1 MIHFA
6 HVTRDYGDLKALQ
19 DISFSIDTGGIVG
32 LLGPNGAGKTTTM
45 RIMTGYLAATAGE
58 ITFAGEPF
66 HPGRADLKR
75 HIGYLPESAPLYGD
89 MLAWDFLVWEARLHG
104 VDPTVRVPEVIRMV
118 GLDSHAHKPIREL
131 SKGYRQRV
139 GLAHTLIHDPQV
151 LVLDE
156 PTSGLDPNQIVE
168 VRDLIRRIAQTK
180 TVVLSTHIMQ
190 EVEALCDRVIVLHRG
205 EIRYDGSIARFS
217 AGAAG
222 TGAAGTA
229 AAVQRVRVFARGLS
243 REEVDRRLRG
253 IPAVEQVTPEEVPA
267 EEDAHAVGF
276 LVTGSAEELRQQIFH
291 AAAGH
296 DGGTPFEL
304 LELYRERTSLEQ
316 VFQELTHE

>member
-1 MIHFA
+1 MIQFER
-6 HVTRDYGDLKALQ
+6 VTREYGDLKALQ
-19 DISFSIDTGGIVG
+19 DISFRIDTGGIVG

-45 RIMTGYLAATAGE
+45 RIMTGYLAATAGQ

-104 VDPTVRVPEVIRMV
+104 VDPAVRVPEVIHMV

-180 TVVLSTHIMQ
+180 TVILSTHIMQ

-205 EIRYDGSIARFS
+205 QIRYDGSIARFS
-217 AGAAG
+217 GGAA
-222 TGAAGTA
+222 TPAQR
-229 AAVQRVRVFARGLS
+229 QRVRVRVSARGVSLHDLTGRLS
-243 REEVDRRLRG
+243 ALPEVD
-253 IPAVEQVTPEEVPA
+253 AVTPVPLPPEE
-267 EEDAHAVGF
+267 
-276 LVTGSAEELRQQIFH
+276 SAETVALLVMGSNRDLRQQIFH

-304 LELYRERTSLEQ
+304 LELHRERTSLEQ

>member
-1 MIHFA
+1 MIQFER
-6 HVTRDYGDLKALQ
+6 VTREYGDLKALQ
-19 DISFSIDTGGIVG
+19 DISFRIDTGGIVG

-89 MLAWDFLVWEARLHG
+89 MLAWDFLAWEARLHG
-104 VDPTVRVPEVIRMV
+104 VDPAVRVPEVIHMV

-151 LVLDE
+151 LILDE

-180 TVVLSTHIMQ
+180 TVILSTHIMQ

-205 EIRYDGSIARFS
+205 QIRYDGSIARFS
-217 AGAAG
+217 EGAA
-222 TGAAGTA
+222 TPTPR
-229 AAVQRVRVFARGLS
+229 QRVRVSARGVSLHDLTRRLS
-243 REEVDRRLRG
+243 ALPEVDT
-253 IPAVEQVTPEEVPA
+253 VTPVPLPPEE
-267 EEDAHAVGF
+267 
-276 LVTGSAEELRQQIFH
+276 SAETVALLVMGSNRDLRQQIFH
-291 AAAGH
+291 AAAGY

-304 LELYRERTSLEQ
+304 LELHRERTSLEQ